1 MLHGKMDTELKNA
14 NISQFKSRKAVI
26 LFTTDIAARGLDY

>member
-1 MLHGKMDTELKNA
+1 MLHGKMDNELKYTNV
-14 NISQFKSRKAVI
+14 SQFKSRKATI